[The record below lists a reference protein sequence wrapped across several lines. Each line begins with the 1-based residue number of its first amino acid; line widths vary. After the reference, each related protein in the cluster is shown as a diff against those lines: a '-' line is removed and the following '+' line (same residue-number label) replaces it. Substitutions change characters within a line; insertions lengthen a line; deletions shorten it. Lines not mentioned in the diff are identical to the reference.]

1 VVNEDKHNPVS
12 LQNIRLNDGFW
23 SRRAEIIAREV
34 IPYQWDALNDNI
46 PGAEPSHAIE
56 NFQIA
61 AGEVTGK
68 FHGMVFQDS
77 DVAKWIEA
85 ASYSLTTYPNTKI
98 EAQID
103 WVVELMGRAQQP
115 DGYLN
120 TYFTVAKPDERWTD
134 FSFGHELYCAG
145 HLIEAAVA
153 YYNSTG
159 KKKFLRI
166 MCRYADYIDGA
177 IGAQDG
183 KMQVYCGHEEI
194 EMALMRLFQATGEE
208 RYLRLS
214 HYFVDERGKQ
224 PCFLKNEPTFGHTFK
239 TKWFDL
245 AYHQAHAPVRA
256 QTMAE
261 GHSVRAMYLYC
272 AMADL
277 AKETN
282 DESLSAALEKLWDNT
297 TQRRM
302 YITGGLGSQG
312 HGERFTIDY
321 DLPNDR
327 AYAETCATI
336 GLIFW
341 AQRMLLL
348 SPDHHYGDVM
358 ERALYNGALS
368 GISMDGKKYFYV
380 NPLEVIPEVVESRY
394 DHEHIQVKRQEWF
407 GCACCP
413 PNIARLI
420 ASLGQYIYSQTSST
434 IYTHLYISSE
444 GKFQMNGQPV
454 VIQQQTDYP
463 WKGEVTFSL
472 KIVDCQHITIALR
485 IPGWCQKQQIRV
497 NGHILADVRID
508 KGYAMIT
515 RQWMDGDQ
523 ISLTLD
529 MPIEFIYAHPKVREV
544 AGKVAI
550 ERGPLVYCLE
560 EVDNGCNLGGITLSS
575 EGKLE
580 AEFCEDLWGGVV
592 VIKGEARRS
601 DDDEWGTKLYSS
613 TKFPSKAMTMQAVP
627 YYLWGNRQPGGEMTV
642 WIRNA

>member
-1 VVNEDKHNPVS
+1 MTEERHNPIS
-12 LQNIRLNDGFW
+12 LQNIRLNDRFW
-23 SRRAEIIAREV
+23 SRRAERIAKEV
-34 IPYQWDALNDNI
+34 IPYQWDALNDNV

-56 NFQIA
+56 NFRIA
-61 AGEVTGK
+61 AGEVTGE

-85 ASYSLTTYPNTKI
+85 ASYSLHTHPNPKLEAKI
-98 EAQID
+98 DSVI
-103 WVVELMGRAQQP
+103 ELMERAQRQ

-120 TYFTVAKPDERWTD
+120 TYFTVAKPEKRWTD

-145 HLIEAAVA
+145 HLMEAAVA

-159 KKKFLRI
+159 KKKFLTI
-166 MCRYADYIDGA
+166 MSRYADYIDSV
-177 IGAQDG
+177 IGAHDE
-183 KMQVYCGHEEI
+183 KMKVYCGHEEI
-194 EMALMRLFQATGEE
+194 ELALMRLFQATGEE

-214 HYFVDERGKQ
+214 QYFIDERGKQ
-224 PCFLKNEPTFGHTFK
+224 PCFLKDEPTFGHLSK

-245 AYHQAHAPVRA
+245 DYHQVHAPVRA
-256 QTMAE
+256 QTTAE
-261 GHSVRAMYLYC
+261 GHSVRAMYLYS

-277 AKETN
+277 AKETK

-297 TQRRM
+297 TKRRM

-312 HGERFTIDY
+312 HGERFTIDF

-327 AYAETCATI
+327 VYAETCAAI

-348 SPDHHYGDVM
+348 SPDHRYADVM

-380 NPLEVIPEVVESRY
+380 NPLEVIPEVAENRH
-394 DHEHIQVKRQEWF
+394 DHEHIQVQRQEWF

-420 ASLGQYIYSQTSST
+420 ASLGQYVYSQRSST
-434 IYTHLYISSE
+434 IYTHLYIGSE
-444 GKFQMNGQPV
+444 GAFEINGQPV
-454 VIQQQTDYP
+454 VLQQQTNYP
-463 WKGEVTFSL
+463 WSGEVTISL
-472 KIVDCQHITIALR
+472 KIEESQNITIALR
-485 IPGWCQKQQIRV
+485 IPGWCKKQRIIV
-497 NGHILADVRID
+497 NGQIVDNVVID

-515 RQWMDGDQ
+515 RKWMNGDQ
-523 ISLTLD
+523 INLNFD
-529 MPIEFIYAHPKVREV
+529 MPIELTYAHPKVREI

-560 EVDNGCNLGGITLSS
+560 ETDNGSDLWSIMLPS
-575 EGKLE
+575 ESKLE
-580 AEFCEDLWGGVV
+580 SEFQEGLFGGVV
-592 VIKGEARRS
+592 IIKGDARRS
-601 DDDEWGTKLYSS
+601 DNEGWGDKLYSS
-613 TKFPSKAMTMQAVP
+613 EKCQTRTVNIQAVP
-627 YYLWGNRQPGGEMTV
+627 YYLWGNRQPSGEMTV
-642 WIRNA
+642 WIRNI

>member
-1 VVNEDKHNPVS
+1 MNKNQYHSIS
-12 LQNIRLNDGFW
+12 LANIRLNDGFW
-23 SRRAEIIAREV
+23 SKRAELIAREV

-46 PGAEPSHAIE
+46 LGAEPSHAIE
-56 NFQIA
+56 NFRIA
-61 AGEVTGK
+61 AGEVNGE

-85 ASYSLTTYPNTKI
+85 ASYSLHTYLNPQLEAKI
-98 EAQID
+98 DLVI
-103 WVVELMGRAQQP
+103 ELMGRAQGP

-120 TYFTVAKPDERWTD
+120 TYFTVAKPGERWTD

-145 HLIEAAVA
+145 HLIEGAIA

-159 KKKFLRI
+159 KKKFLTI
-166 MCRYADYIDGA
+166 MCSYADYIHSV

-183 KMQVYCGHEEI
+183 KRHVYCGHEEI
-194 EMALMRLFQATGEE
+194 ELALIRLFQTTGEE
-208 RYLRLS
+208 RYLELS
-214 HYFVDERGKQ
+214 QYFIDERGKQ
-224 PCFLKNEPTFGHTFK
+224 PCFLQAEPTFGYSVK

-245 AYHQAHAPVRA
+245 TYHQAHRPVRT

-261 GHSVRAMYLYC
+261 GHSVRAMYLYS
-272 AMADL
+272 AMAAL
-277 AKETN
+277 AKEKN
-282 DESLSAALEKLWDNT
+282 DTSLSTALEKLWDNT
-297 TQRRM
+297 TQQRM

-312 HGERFTIDY
+312 HGERFTINY

-348 SPDHHYGDVM
+348 SPDHRYADVM

-368 GISMDGKKYFYV
+368 GISVDGKKYFYV
-380 NPLEVIPEVVESRY
+380 NPLEVIPAVAEYRH
-394 DHEHIQVKRQEWF
+394 DHEHIQIERQEWF

-420 ASLGQYIYSQTSST
+420 ASLGQYVYSQTSST

-444 GKFQMNGQPV
+444 IKFQMNGQSV
-454 VIQQQTDYP
+454 VMQQQTDYP
-463 WKGEVTFSL
+463 WKGDVAITL
-472 KIVDCQHITIALR
+472 KMAESQNGTIALR
-485 IPGWCQKQQIRV
+485 IPGWCRQQQIAV
-497 NGHILADVRID
+497 NGHIIEELAID
-508 KGYAMIT
+508 KGYAMVT
-515 RQWMDGDQ
+515 RTWKNGDK
-523 ISLTLD
+523 ISLRLD
-529 MPIEFIYAHPKVREV
+529 MPIEFTYAHPKVREV

-560 EVDNGCNLGGITLSS
+560 EFDNGSNLGGITLPSVS
-575 EGKLE
+575 KLV
-580 AEFCEDLWGGVV
+580 AKFHEDLCGGVV
-592 VIKGEARRS
+592 VITGDARRF
-601 DDDEWGTKLYSS
+601 DDEQWGTQLYRSEKCS
-613 TKFPSKAMTMQAVP
+613 TKMVNIQAVP

-642 WIRNA
+642 WIRKE